1 MNFLINIIGP
11 TAIGKT
17 ALAITLAKYFK
28 TEIISCDS
36 RQFYKEM
43 TIGTAVPTEEELAQ
57 VPHHFIQH
65 LSIFEDYSVGKF
77 EREAID
83 FLSSFL
89 KNKNIII
96 MVGGSGL
103 YNDAILRGLDD
114 FPEVSPQLRE
124 ELNKLYKSEGITP
137 LQEKLKEIDPSYYDK
152 VDLQNPQRI
161 IRALEVS
168 LSTNIP
174 YSSFLDKKSTIRDF
188 ISISIGLNAPREII
202 YDRINN
208 RLEIML
214 HQGLLQEIE
223 NLFPYRGLNALQTV
237 GYREFFEFW
246 EKKTSLCEAI
256 EKAKMNTRRFAKRQL
271 TWFNKDKS
279 IHWFDFLEKPEKIIS
294 FIESKLL
301 EYRTKEQ

>member
-17 ALAITLAKYFK
+17 ALAITLAKHFK

-124 ELNKLYKSEGITP
+124 VLNKLYKNEGITP

-188 ISISIGLNAPREII
+188 IPISIGLNAPREII

-223 NLFPYRGLNALQTV
+223 NLFPYRSMNALQTV

-246 EKKTSLCEAI
+246 DKKISLSEAI

-271 TWFNKDKS
+271 TWFNKDKG
-279 IHWFDFLEKPEKIIS
+279 IYWFDFLEKPEKIIS
-294 FIESKLL
+294 FIESELL

>member
-17 ALAITLAKYFK
+17 ALAITLAKHLK

-77 EREAID
+77 EKEAID

-103 YNDAILRGLDD
+103 YNDAILKGLDD
-114 FPEVSPQLRE
+114 FPEVLPEMREKLNQLYR
-124 ELNKLYKSEGITP
+124 NEGITP
-137 LQEKLKEIDPSYYDK
+137 LQEKLKEVDPSYYDK

>member
-17 ALAITLAKYFK
+17 ALAITLAKHFK

-114 FPEVSPQLRE
+114 FPEVLPQMRE
-124 ELNKLYKSEGITP
+124 KLNQLYRNEGIIA
-137 LQEKLKEIDPSYYDK
+137 LQEKLKEVDPYHYSK

-174 YSSFLDKKSTIRDF
+174 YSSFLEKKSTIRDF

-223 NLFPYRGLNALQTV
+223 NLFPYRSINALQTV

-246 EKKTSLCEAI
+246 DKKISLSEAI

>member
-17 ALAITLAKYFK
+17 ALAITLAKHFK

-124 ELNKLYKSEGITP
+124 ELNKLYKNEGITP

-214 HQGLLQEIE
+214 YQGLLQEIE
-223 NLFPYRGLNALQTV
+223 NLFPYRDLNALQTV

-301 EYRTKEQ
+301 EYKTKEQ

>member
-17 ALAITLAKYFK
+17 ALAITLAKHFK

-43 TIGTAVPTEEELAQ
+43 IIGTAVPTEEELAQ

-188 ISISIGLNAPREII
+188 ISISIGLSAPREII

-223 NLFPYRGLNALQTV
+223 NLFPYRSINALQTV

-246 EKKTSLCEAI
+246 DKKISLCEAI

-271 TWFNKDKS
+271 TWFNKNKS
-279 IHWFDFLEKPEKIIS
+279 IYWFDFLEKPEKIIS

-301 EYRTKEQ
+301 EYKTKEQ

>member
-17 ALAITLAKYFK
+17 ALAITLAKHFK

-214 HQGLLQEIE
+214 YQGLLQEIE
-223 NLFPYRGLNALQTV
+223 NLFPYRDLNALQTV

-301 EYRTKEQ
+301 EYKTKEQ

>member
-17 ALAITLAKYFK
+17 ALAITLAKHFK

-137 LQEKLKEIDPSYYDK
+137 LQVNLKEIDPSYYDK

-214 HQGLLQEIE
+214 YQGLLQEIE
-223 NLFPYRGLNALQTV
+223 NLFPYRDLNALQTV

-301 EYRTKEQ
+301 EYKTKEQ

>member
-17 ALAITLAKYFK
+17 ALAITLAKHFK

-103 YNDAILRGLDD
+103 YNDAILKGLDD
-114 FPEVSPQLRE
+114 FPEVLPQMRE
-124 ELNKLYKSEGITP
+124 KLNQLYRNEGIIA
-137 LQEKLKEIDPSYYDK
+137 LQEKLKEVDPYHYSK

-174 YSSFLDKKSTIRDF
+174 YSSFLEKKSTIRDF

-223 NLFPYRGLNALQTV
+223 NLFPYRSINALQTV

-246 EKKTSLCEAI
+246 DKKISLSEAI

-279 IHWFDFLEKPEKIIS
+279 IYWFDFLEKPEKIIS

-301 EYRTKEQ
+301 EYKTKEQ

>member
-17 ALAITLAKYFK
+17 ALAITLAKHFK

-124 ELNKLYKSEGITP
+124 ELNKLYKNEGITP

-188 ISISIGLNAPREII
+188 IPISIGLNAPREII

-223 NLFPYRGLNALQTV
+223 NLFPYRSMNALQTV

-246 EKKTSLCEAI
+246 DKKISLSEAI

-271 TWFNKDKS
+271 TWFNKDKG
-279 IHWFDFLEKPEKIIS
+279 IYWFDFLEKPEKIIS
-294 FIESKLL
+294 FIESELL

>member
-17 ALAITLAKYFK
+17 ALAITLAKHFK

-114 FPEVSPQLRE
+114 FPEVSPQLR
-124 ELNKLYKSEGITP
+124 NY
-137 LQEKLKEIDPSYYDK
+137 
-152 VDLQNPQRI
+152 
-161 IRALEVS
+161 A
-168 LSTNIP
+168 
-174 YSSFLDKKSTIRDF
+174 SS
-188 ISISIGLNAPREII
+188 REIK
-202 YDRINN
+202 RN
-208 RLEIML
+208 RPV
-214 HQGLLQEIE
+214 LL
-223 NLFPYRGLNALQTV
+223 
-237 GYREFFEFW
+237 
-246 EKKTSLCEAI
+246 
-256 EKAKMNTRRFAKRQL
+256 
-271 TWFNKDKS
+271 
-279 IHWFDFLEKPEKIIS
+279 
-294 FIESKLL
+294 
-301 EYRTKEQ
+301 

>member
-17 ALAITLAKYFK
+17 ALAITLAKHFK
-28 TEIISCDS
+28 TETISCDS

-137 LQEKLKEIDPSYYDK
+137 LQEKLKEIDPSYHDK

-214 HQGLLQEIE
+214 YQGLLQEIE
-223 NLFPYRGLNALQTV
+223 NLFPYRDLNALQTV

-301 EYRTKEQ
+301 EYKTKEQ

>member
-17 ALAITLAKYFK
+17 ALAITLAKHFK

-103 YNDAILRGLDD
+103 YNDAILKGLDD
-114 FPEVSPQLRE
+114 FPEVLPQMRE
-124 ELNKLYKSEGITP
+124 KLNQLYRNEGIIA
-137 LQEKLKEIDPSYYDK
+137 LQEKLKEVDPYHYSK

-174 YSSFLDKKSTIRDF
+174 YSSFLEKKSTIRDF

-223 NLFPYRGLNALQTV
+223 NLFPYRSINALQTV

-246 EKKTSLCEAI
+246 DKKISLSEAI

-279 IHWFDFLEKPEKIIS
+279 IYWFDFLEKPEKIIS

-301 EYRTKEQ
+301 EYKTKE

>member
-1 MNFLINIIGP
+1 MNFLINVIGP

-17 ALAITLAKYFK
+17 TLAITLAKYFK

-77 EREAID
+77 EKEAID

-103 YNDAILRGLDD
+103 YNDAILKGLDD
-114 FPEVSPQLRE
+114 FPEVLPQMRE
-124 ELNKLYKSEGITP
+124 KLNQLYRNEGIIA
-137 LQEKLKEIDPSYYDK
+137 LQEKLKEVDPYHYSR

-301 EYRTKEQ
+301 EYKTKEQ

>member
-17 ALAITLAKYFK
+17 ALAITLAKHFK
-28 TEIISCDS
+28 TDIISCDS

-137 LQEKLKEIDPSYYDK
+137 LQKKLKEIDPSYYDK

-174 YSSFLDKKSTIRDF
+174 YSSFLEKKSTIRDF

-223 NLFPYRGLNALQTV
+223 NLFPYRSINALQTV

-246 EKKTSLCEAI
+246 EKKSSLCEAI

-294 FIESKLL
+294 FVESKLS